1 MYDVHMKKR
10 ITIYLDEE
18 VVDAFKARAA
28 ETGAGYQTMI
38 NESLKESLGR
48 EAKAPRKRSLAE
60 FLLTIP
66 KTDTDEDLFPRVDDD
81 AANRDVLD

>member
-18 VVDAFKARAA
+18 VLDAFKLRAE

-38 NESLKESLGR
+38 NESLKESLER
-48 EAKAPRKRSLAE
+48 EAKSPRKRSLAE
-60 FLLTIP
+60 ALLAIP
-66 KTDTDEDLFPRVDDD
+66 TSDDD
-81 AANRDVLD
+81 YDPFKREDDFPNDDVFD